1 MTIVE
6 ASPAAATS
14 ALLLCADLGAEL
26 PQAVRLQRLVDLL
39 RTQFGCGAVALLRL
53 EEETVP
59 ANSCAGINRGRAGGS

>member
-26 PQAVRLQRLVDLL
+26 PQTAQLQQDEFQKLATACQAGNTPEANDA
-39 RTQFGCGAVALLRL
+39 CGSAS
-53 EEETVP
+53 T
-59 ANSCAGINRGRAGGS
+59 